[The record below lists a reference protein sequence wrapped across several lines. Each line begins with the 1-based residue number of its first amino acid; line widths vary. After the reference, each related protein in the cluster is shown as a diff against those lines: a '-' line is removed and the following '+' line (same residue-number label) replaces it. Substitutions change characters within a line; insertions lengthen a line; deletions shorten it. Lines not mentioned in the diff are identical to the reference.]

1 MKAYSFVLAAF
12 LGVIAVCSCSKDRL
26 GQSDPSDTPSPKE
39 YIISI
44 GCGGEI
50 TDVSVSDLTKADES
64 DDLYAIQ
71 VFSSPAGGDGSKAA
85 YAHGLFT
92 TLQDVSIKL
101 VEGYKYS
108 FIVTLIKEGKTRLSH
123 PGEHYYNP
131 VTLTTT
137 GYKYPSISQ
146 NFIYETNNQFS
157 DLGRGAAQINGA
169 DGVPHYPNLDRYY
182 GEYSDYVPTEGG
194 KVTVDLKR
202 TSFGLKVIA
211 DGLTEGSLSI
221 LMKDAPELVITSP
234 ATEIEDIFSFY
245 NVKSAWATE
254 DYKENV
260 SISFNWT
267 KPDGVVVPLVTQ
279 SFDFYRNRKTMITV
293 KVEENGIGTGLG
305 VNPDDT
311 PIEEGNSY
319 NI

>member
-12 LGVIAVCSCSKDRL
+12 LGIVAVCSCNKDRL
-26 GQSDPSDTPSPKE
+26 GRLDPSDTPSPKE

-50 TDVSVSDLTKADES
+50 TDVSVTDLTKADES

-71 VFSSPAGGDGSKAA
+71 VFSSPAGGTGSKAA

-92 TLQDVSIKL
+92 TLQGLSIKL
-101 VEGYKYS
+101 AEGYKYS
-108 FIVTLIKEGKTRLSH
+108 FIVTLIKEGKTRLKH
-123 PGEHYYNP
+123 PGEKYYSP
-131 VTLTTT
+131 LGLKKVSS
-137 GYKYPSISQ
+137 YPSISPE
-146 NFIYETNNQFS
+146 FIYESGDQYS
-157 DLGRGAAQINGA
+157 DLGRGAAQITGM

-202 TSFGLKVIA
+202 TVFGLKVIA

-221 LMKDAPELVITSP
+221 LMKDAPELVITAP

-279 SFDFYRNRKTMITV
+279 SFDFYRNKKTTITV
-293 KVEENGIGTGLG
+293 KVEENGIDTGLG
-305 VNPDDT
+305 VNADDT
-311 PIEEGNSY
+311 PIEEGDSY